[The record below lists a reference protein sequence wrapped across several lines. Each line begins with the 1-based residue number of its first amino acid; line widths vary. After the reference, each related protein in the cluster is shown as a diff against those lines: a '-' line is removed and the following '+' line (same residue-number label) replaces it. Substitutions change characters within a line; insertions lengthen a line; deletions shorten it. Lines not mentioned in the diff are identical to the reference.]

1 MALKNIGGN
10 INLNTK
16 MLKEIATNI
25 RIDIIEMLAVAK
37 SGHPGGS
44 LSIADILT
52 VLYFEEMNI
61 KVEEPKWEDRDRL
74 VLSKGHAAP
83 ALYAALAERGY
94 FPKEELKSLR
104 KFKSI
109 LQGHPDMK
117 KTPGVDMS
125 TGSLGQGL
133 SAANG
138 VALAGKLDNKSYRVY
153 TIIGDGELQ
162 EGQIWEGAMS
172 AAHYKLDNIVAFVDL
187 NGLQIDGSNEE
198 VMRVNPVDKKFESF
212 GWNVLVI
219 NGHNLEEIK
228 DALTKAKE
236 VKGKPTAIIAKTVKG
251 KGVSFMENQASWHG
265 TAPNE
270 EQKIKA
276 LGDLKGGEE

>member
-1 MALKNIGGN
+1 MNTNELRTVANN
-10 INLNTK
+10 VRIN
-16 MLKEIATNI
+16 
-25 RIDIIEMLAVAK
+25 IIEMLAESK

-52 VLYFEEMNI
+52 VLYFDEMNI
-61 KVEEPKWEDRDRL
+61 NPENPKDEDRDRF

-83 ALYAALAERGY
+83 ALYAVLAERGY
-94 FPKEELKSLR
+94 FNKENLQTLR

-133 SAANG
+133 SVANG
-138 VALAGKLDNKSYRVY
+138 MAMAGKLDKKDYRVY
-153 TIIGDGELQ
+153 TAIGDGELQ
-162 EGQIWEGAMS
+162 EGQIWEAAMS
-172 AAHYKLDNIVAFVDL
+172 SAHYKLNNLTAFVDF

-198 VMRVNPVDKKFESF
+198 VMNVKPIDKKFEAF

-219 NGHNLEEIK
+219 DGHNLEEIQ
-228 DALTKAKE
+228 DALRKAKE
-236 VKGKPTAIIAKTVKG
+236 YKDGPTAIIAKTIKG

-265 TAPNE
+265 AAPNE
-270 EQKIKA
+270 EQKNQA
-276 LGDLKGGEE
+276 LKELKGGDK

>member
-1 MALKNIGGN
+1 MNREKLKD
-10 INLNTK
+10 
-16 MLKEIATNI
+16 IAQAI
-25 RIDIIEMLAVAK
+25 RVDIIEMLETAK

-61 KVEEPKWEDRDRL
+61 NVEESKWEDRDRL

-83 ALYAALAERGY
+83 ALYSALAERGY

-133 SAANG
+133 SVANG
-138 VALAGKLDNKSYRVY
+138 IALSGKLDKKDYRVY

-162 EGQIWEGAMS
+162 EGQIWEAAMS
-172 AAHYKLDNIVAFVDL
+172 TAHYKLDNLTAFVDL

-198 VMRVNPVDKKFESF
+198 VMNVSPVDKKFEAF

-228 DALTKAKE
+228 EAIGKAKE

-270 EQKIKA
+270 EQKIQA
-276 LGDLKGGEE
+276 LNELKGE